1 MTNLEKV
8 IQNSDVLFMVQP
20 SAFLYDIFEGI
31 NLDGLEDKMVVSAI
45 KGIIPEYNAIPARYF
60 HKSFGVPYS
69 SIAVI
74 GGPCHAEEVA
84 MEKLS
89 YLTIGCQDE
98 DKAEM
103 ISKWMDCRFIKTTIS
118 EDIFGIE
125 LGAILKN
132 IYAIA
137 AGIYHGLGYGD
148 NFQALLIA
156 NAVQEMERFVGKVSS
171 VSRDT
176 QMSAYLGDL
185 LVTAY
190 SPFSRNRTFGSM
202 VGKGFSVRSAQF
214 EMNMVAEGYYAA
226 KSIMEIN
233 KKFEVEIPIV
243 EAVYR
248 VLYEKITPVIE
259 MNLLTE
265 KLR

>member
-1 MTNLEKV
+1 
-8 IQNSDVLFMVQP
+8 
-20 SAFLYDIFEGI
+20 
-31 NLDGLEDKMVVSAI
+31 
-45 KGIIPEYNAIPARYF
+45 
-60 HKSFGVPYS
+60 
-69 SIAVI
+69 
-74 GGPCHAEEVA
+74 
-84 MEKLS
+84 
-89 YLTIGCQDE
+89 
-98 DKAEM
+98 
-103 ISKWMDCRFIKTTIS
+103 
-118 EDIFGIE
+118 
-125 LGAILKN
+125 
-132 IYAIA
+132 
-137 AGIYHGLGYGD
+137 
-148 NFQALLIA
+148 
-156 NAVQEMERFVGKVSS
+156 MERFVGKVSS